1 MKESPPTKFKSTQK
15 HQAGASKPFSLN
27 PTGTL
32 SRRHF
37 AQFVSAIDRRSLRMA
52 LSGRQGLDHVCA
64 EPFSER
70 CQGAGRQFLR
80 KQDRN
85 PCLGPRAGDIEE
97 VSIALEGLL
106 PVCRDDAGKLEHL

>member
-37 AQFVSAIDRRSLRMA
+37 AQFVSAIDRP
-52 LSGRQGLDHVCA
+52 RQSIKVPNRPPSA
-64 EPFSER
+64 EVTER
-70 CQGAGRQFLR
+70 RLHPGEVEGQEFR
-80 KQDRN
+80 
-85 PCLGPRAGDIEE
+85 PRHFARRHGE
-97 VSIALEGLL
+97 L
-106 PVCRDDAGKLEHL
+106 PVGSSCFSARPSKSDNRKLPAGQ

>member
-37 AQFVSAIDRRSLRMA
+37 AQFVSAIDTDVAYATLLARGKGSGTKDSLWR
-52 LSGRQGLDHVCA
+52 GLAYD
-64 EPFSER
+64 
-70 CQGAGRQFLR
+70 
-80 KQDRN
+80 
-85 PCLGPRAGDIEE
+85 GPRDVDSGLTTVQNFELCTTAKAGFGWEAVIR
-97 VSIALEGLL
+97 S
-106 PVCRDDAGKLEHL
+106 